1 VTIGRETLDELTT
14 LELRP
19 AVSILMPTHHA
30 GPEIR
35 QDPIRFKNLVRE
47 VEHELDARDLEPA
60 EIARI
65 MGPAHALIDDRAFW
79 RHQEQGL
86 AMYAAPN
93 FFRSYWAQRPFRE
106 IARISDHFHVTQLF
120 PALLDGTRF
129 YVLALSQKD
138 VRLVE
143 ATRSSAAELELGD
156 LPRSLAEAV
165 PTEPPGQELQQHV
178 VTTAGGERGVMFHG
192 HGAGLLDQRKEE
204 IRQFFH
210 QLDRGLHSLLR
221 DRSTPLVLAGVE
233 YLLSIYREA
242 NSHPAVLPEEIPGN
256 PELWSAQTLGSRG
269 WEIVSRHLEAVEAV
283 AVARYHERAGHGRTS
298 ADLATVVRASY
309 EGRVE
314 KLFVADGA
322 ERWGTFEP
330 GSGAVSVRDK
340 PGTVGEDLVNLASSQ
355 AFQRGGAVHV
365 LERSH
370 VPLAADMAAIFR
382 YWSPDRRAGT
392 RSRRYVSR

>member
-1 VTIGRETLDELTT
+1 VTIGREALDELTT

-47 VEHELDARDLEPA
+47 VEHELDARGLGKA
-60 EIARI
+60 EIAHT
-65 MGPAHALIDDRAFW
+65 MGPAHALIDDRVFW

-93 FFRSYWAQRPFRE
+93 FFRSYWAPRPFLE

-120 PALLDGTRF
+120 PSLMDGTRF

-143 ATRSSAAELELGD
+143 ATRSSAALPELDD

-210 QLDRGLHSLLR
+210 QLDRGLHPLLR
-221 DRSTPLVLAGVE
+221 DRRAPLVLAGVE
-233 YLLSIYREA
+233 YLLSIYREI
-242 NSHPAVLPEEIPGN
+242 NSHPGVLPEEIPGN
-256 PELWSAQTLGSRG
+256 PELCSAQTLGSRG
-269 WEIVSRHLEAVEAV
+269 WEIVSRHLEAAEAAAV
-283 AVARYHERAGHGRTS
+283 AHYHERAGHGRVS
-298 ADLATVVRASY
+298 ADLATVVRASH

-314 KLFVADGA
+314 ELFVADGA

-330 GSGAVSVRDK
+330 GSGAVTVRDK
-340 PGTVGEDLVNLASSQ
+340 PGTVGEDLINLAAIQ
-355 AFQRGGAVHV
+355 TFQRGGAIHV

-370 VPLAADMAAIFR
+370 VPDAADVAAIFR
-382 YWSPDRRAGT
+382 Y
-392 RSRRYVSR
+392 

>member
-1 VTIGRETLDELTT
+1 MTIGREAIHELTT

-35 QDPIRFKNLVRE
+35 QDPIRFKNLVRQ
-47 VEHELDARDLEPA
+47 VEHELDARDLGKA
-60 EIARI
+60 EIEHI
-65 MGPAHALIDDRAFW
+65 MGPAHALIDDRVFW

-93 FFRSYWAQRPFRE
+93 FFRSYRAPRPFRE
-106 IARISDHFHVTQLF
+106 IATISEHFHVIQLF
-120 PALLDGTRF
+120 PSLMDGTRF

-138 VRLVE
+138 VRLIE
-143 ATRSSAAELELGD
+143 ATRSSAAVLELGD

-192 HGAGLLDQRKEE
+192 HGAGLLDQRKEA

-210 QLDRGLHSLLR
+210 QLDRGLPSLLR
-221 DRSTPLVLAGVE
+221 DRRAPLVLAGVE
-233 YLLSIYREA
+233 YLLSIYREV
-242 NSHPAVLPEEIPGN
+242 NSYPGVLPEELPGN
-256 PELWSAQTLGSRG
+256 PELESEQTLGSRG
-269 WEIVSRHLEAVEAV
+269 WEIVSRHLEAAEAT
-283 AVARYHERAGHGRTS
+283 AVARYHERAGHGRIS

-330 GSGAVSVRDK
+330 GSGAVIVRDK
-340 PGTVGEDLVNLASSQ
+340 PGTVGEDLVNLAAIQ
-355 AFQRGGAVHV
+355 AFQRGGAIHV
-365 LERSH
+365 LERSR
-370 VPLAADMAAIFR
+370 VPNAADIAATFR
-382 YWSPDRRAGT
+382 Y
-392 RSRRYVSR
+392 

>member
-1 VTIGRETLDELTT
+1 VTISRETLDELTT

-47 VEHELDARDLEPA
+47 VEQELDARDLGKA
-60 EIARI
+60 EIAQI

-86 AMYAAPN
+86 AVYAAPN
-93 FFRSYWAQRPFRE
+93 FFRAYWVPRPVRE

-120 PALLDGTRF
+120 PSLVDRTRF

-138 VRLVE
+138 VRLIE
-143 ATRSSAAELELGD
+143 ATRASATELELGD
-156 LPRSLAEAV
+156 LPRSLAEAL

-192 HGAGLLDQRKEE
+192 HGAGLLDQRKEA

-221 DRSTPLVLAGVE
+221 DRGAPLVLAGVE
-233 YLLSIYREA
+233 YLLSIYRET
-242 NSHPAVLPEEIPGN
+242 NSRPGVLAEGVLGN
-256 PELWSAQTLGSRG
+256 PELESAQTLGSRG
-269 WEIVSRHLEAVEAV
+269 WEIVSRHLEAGEAG
-283 AVARYHERAGHGRTS
+283 AVARYEERAGHGRVS
-298 ADLATVVRASY
+298 ADLATVIRASY

-314 KLFVADGA
+314 ELFVADEA

-330 GSGAVSVRDK
+330 GSGAVTVRDK
-340 PGTVGEDLVNLASSQ
+340 PGPVGEDLINLAAIQ
-355 AFQRGGAVHV
+355 ACRRRGVIHV

-370 VPLAADMAAIFR
+370 VPGSADVAAIFR
-382 YWSPDRRAGT
+382 Y
-392 RSRRYVSR
+392 

>member
-14 LELRP
+14 LELRH

-47 VEHELDARDLEPA
+47 VEHELDARDLGKA
-60 EIARI
+60 EIAQM

-86 AMYAAPN
+86 AVYAAPN
-93 FFRSYWAQRPFRE
+93 FFRSYWVPRPFRE

-120 PALLDGTRF
+120 PSLVDGTRF

-138 VRLVE
+138 VRLIE

-156 LPRSLAEAV
+156 LPRSLAEAL
-165 PTEPPGQELQQHV
+165 PTEPPGQELQHHV

-192 HGAGLLDQRKEE
+192 HGAGLLDQRKEA

-221 DRSTPLVLAGVE
+221 DRRPPLVLAGVE
-233 YLLSIYREA
+233 YLLSIYRET
-242 NSHPAVLPEEIPGN
+242 NSHPGVLPEGILGN
-256 PELWSAQTLGSRG
+256 PELESAQTLGSRG
-269 WEIVSRHLEAVEAV
+269 WEIVSRHLEAVEAG
-283 AVARYHERAGHGRTS
+283 AVARYEERAGHGRVS
-298 ADLATVVRASY
+298 ADLVTVVRASY

-314 KLFVADGA
+314 ELFVADQA
-322 ERWGTFEP
+322 ERWGTFER
-330 GSGAVSVRDK
+330 GSGAVTVRDK
-340 PGTVGEDLVNLASSQ
+340 PGPVGEDLINLAAIQ
-355 AFQRGGAVHV
+355 AFQRRGAIHV

-370 VPLAADMAAIFR
+370 VPGAADVAAIFR
-382 YWSPDRRAGT
+382 Y
-392 RSRRYVSR
+392 

>member
-1 VTIGRETLDELTT
+1 MTIGREALDELTT

-47 VEHELDARDLEPA
+47 VEHELDARGLGKA
-60 EIARI
+60 EIAHI
-65 MGPAHALIDDRAFW
+65 MGPAHALIDDRVFW

-93 FFRSYWAQRPFRE
+93 FFRSYWAPRPFLE

-120 PALLDGTRF
+120 PSLMDGTRF

-143 ATRSSAAELELGD
+143 ATRSSAALLELDD

-210 QLDRGLHSLLR
+210 QLDRGLHPLLR
-221 DRSTPLVLAGVE
+221 DRRAPLVLAGVE
-233 YLLSIYREA
+233 YLLSIYREI
-242 NSHPAVLPEEIPGN
+242 NSHPGVLPEEIPGN
-256 PELWSAQTLGSRG
+256 PELCSAQTLGSRG
-269 WEIVSRHLEAVEAV
+269 WEIVSRHLEAAEAAAV
-283 AVARYHERAGHGRTS
+283 AHYHERAGHGRVS
-298 ADLATVVRASY
+298 ADLATVVRASH

-314 KLFVADGA
+314 ELFVADGA

-330 GSGAVSVRDK
+330 GSGAVTVRDK
-340 PGTVGEDLVNLASSQ
+340 PGTVGEDLINLAAIQ
-355 AFQRGGAVHV
+355 TFQRGGAIHV

-370 VPLAADMAAIFR
+370 VPDAADVAAIFR
-382 YWSPDRRAGT
+382 Y
-392 RSRRYVSR
+392 

>member
-14 LELRP
+14 LDLRP

-30 GPEIR
+30 GPAIR

-47 VEHELDARDLEPA
+47 VEHELDARDLGKG
-60 EIARI
+60 EIAQI

-86 AMYAAPN
+86 AVYAAPN
-93 FFRSYWAQRPFRE
+93 FFRSSWVPRPLRE
-106 IARISDHFHVTQLF
+106 MARISDHFHVTQLF
-120 PALLDGTRF
+120 PSLVDSTRF

-138 VRLVE
+138 VRLIE

-156 LPRSLAEAV
+156 LPRSLVEAL

-192 HGAGLLDQRKEE
+192 HGAGLLDQRKES

-221 DRSTPLVLAGVE
+221 DRRAPLVLAGVE
-233 YLLSIYREA
+233 YLLSIYRET
-242 NSHPAVLPEEIPGN
+242 NSHPGVLPEGILGN
-256 PELWSAQTLGSRG
+256 PELESAQTLGSRG
-269 WEIVSRHLEAVEAV
+269 WEIVSRHLEAAEAA
-283 AVARYHERAGHGRTS
+283 AVARYEERAGHGRVS

-314 KLFVADGA
+314 DLFVADEA
-322 ERWGTFEP
+322 EQWGTFEP
-330 GSGAVSVRDK
+330 GSGAVTVRDK
-340 PGTVGEDLVNLASSQ
+340 PDSVGEDLINLAAIQ
-355 AFQRGGAVHV
+355 TFQRRGAIHV
-365 LERSH
+365 LERSR
-370 VPLAADMAAIFR
+370 VPGAADVAAIFR
-382 YWSPDRRAGT
+382 Y
-392 RSRRYVSR
+392 

>member
-1 VTIGRETLDELTT
+1 MTIGREALDELTT
-14 LELRP
+14 LERRP

-47 VEHELDARDLEPA
+47 VEHELDARGLGKA
-60 EIARI
+60 EIAHI
-65 MGPAHALIDDRAFW
+65 MGPAHALIDDRVFW

-93 FFRSYWAQRPFRE
+93 FFRSYWAPRPFLE

-120 PALLDGTRF
+120 PSLMDGTRF

-143 ATRSSAAELELGD
+143 ATRSSAALLELDD

-210 QLDRGLHSLLR
+210 QLDRGLHPLLR
-221 DRSTPLVLAGVE
+221 DRRAPLVLAGVE
-233 YLLSIYREA
+233 YLLSIYREI
-242 NSHPAVLPEEIPGN
+242 NSHPGVLPEEIPGN
-256 PELWSAQTLGSRG
+256 PELCSAQTLGSRG
-269 WEIVSRHLEAVEAV
+269 WEIVSRHLEAAEAAAV
-283 AVARYHERAGHGRTS
+283 AHYHERAGHGRVS
-298 ADLATVVRASY
+298 ADLATVVRASH

-314 KLFVADGA
+314 ELFVADGA

-330 GSGAVSVRDK
+330 GSGAVTVRDK
-340 PGTVGEDLVNLASSQ
+340 PGTVGEDLINLAAIQ
-355 AFQRGGAVHV
+355 TFQRGGAIHV

-370 VPLAADMAAIFR
+370 VPDAADVAAIFR
-382 YWSPDRRAGT
+382 Y
-392 RSRRYVSR
+392 

>member
-1 VTIGRETLDELTT
+1 VTIGREALDELTT

-47 VEHELDARDLEPA
+47 VEHELDARGLGKA
-60 EIARI
+60 EIAHI
-65 MGPAHALIDDRAFW
+65 MGPAHALIDDRVFW

-93 FFRSYWAQRPFRE
+93 FFRSYWAPRPFLE

-120 PALLDGTRF
+120 PSLMDGTRF

-143 ATRSSAAELELGD
+143 ATRSSAALLELDD

-210 QLDRGLHSLLR
+210 QLDRGLHPLLR
-221 DRSTPLVLAGVE
+221 DRRAPLVLAGVE
-233 YLLSIYREA
+233 YLLSIYREI
-242 NSHPAVLPEEIPGN
+242 NSHPGVLPEEIPGN
-256 PELWSAQTLGSRG
+256 PELCSAQTLGSRG
-269 WEIVSRHLEAVEAV
+269 WEIVSRHLEAAEAAAV
-283 AVARYHERAGHGRTS
+283 AHYHERAGHGRVS
-298 ADLATVVRASY
+298 ADLATVVRASH

-314 KLFVADGA
+314 ELFVADGA

-330 GSGAVSVRDK
+330 GSGAVTVRDK
-340 PGTVGEDLVNLASSQ
+340 PGTVGEDLINLAAIQ
-355 AFQRGGAVHV
+355 TFQRGGAIHV

-370 VPLAADMAAIFR
+370 VPNAADVAAIFR
-382 YWSPDRRAGT
+382 Y
-392 RSRRYVSR
+392 